1 MPRNGLL
8 DMNIEQVREYCLT
21 LPGVTEDS
29 PYGPDM
35 IVFRIEGKIFLHL
48 PLEYAD
54 PRISI
59 KLPPEK
65 GLELRECH
73 HAVRAAYHLNK
84 VHWNDIFIEN
94 TFSSHQIQDWIL
106 ESYHLVLKN
115 LPKRIKAKYQ
125 P

>member
-1 MPRNGLL
+1 
-8 DMNIEQVREYCLT
+8 MNIEQVREYCLT

-35 IVFRIEGKIFLHL
+35 IVYRIEGKIFLHL

-65 GLELRECH
+65 GQELRERYD
-73 HAVRAAYHLNK
+73 AIRAAYHLNK
-84 VHWNDIFIEN
+84 IHWNDIFIED
-94 TFSSHQIQDWIL
+94 TFSSDQIKNWIL
-106 ESYHLVLKN
+106 ESYNLVLNK
-115 LPKRIKAKYQ
+115 LPKTLREKYQ
-125 P
+125 

>member
-1 MPRNGLL
+1 
-8 DMNIEQVREYCLT
+8 MNIEEVREFCLS

-65 GLELRECH
+65 GLELRERYDTIRGSFH
-73 HAVRAAYHLNK
+73 MNK
-84 VHWNDIFIEN
+84 THWNDILIEH
-94 TFSSHQIQDWIL
+94 TFTREQIEEWIV
-106 ESYHLVLKN
+106 ESYHIVLNK
-115 LPKRIKAKYQ
+115 LPKRLREKYQ
-125 P
+125 NQEEL